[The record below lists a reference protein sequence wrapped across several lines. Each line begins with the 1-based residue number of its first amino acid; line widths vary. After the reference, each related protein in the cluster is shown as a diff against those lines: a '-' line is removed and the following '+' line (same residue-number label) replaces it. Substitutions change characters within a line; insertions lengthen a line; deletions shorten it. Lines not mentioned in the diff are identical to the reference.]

1 MIWRPLLA
9 LSLAFTCGFS
19 HAADS
24 AKASGNNSIAV
35 GTARD
40 VTQNNDNG
48 IRNANNNTQNVKV
61 FNMANVSKL
70 NALQRHQDALLL
82 AENPT
87 KVRVTNSQFLQWSA
101 DSELFLTVTLRN
113 VSKLP
118 AYKVEYGIPDQARFG
133 PSKTVRF
140 MVVAP
145 SASIPKNV
153 RLEYGIEP
161 DEEFVTPL
169 IGISELRQFMKLREG
184 YCIVTARVIENSQ
197 KFPELPFKQG
207 QWGTAM
213 DYALP
218 FAFTY
223 RSIFEQNYIRNS
235 ALSVIVAKRDSLVP
249 PGPQDGSSYLKC
261 LD

>member
-1 MIWRPLLA
+1 MIRRIFLA
-9 LSLAFTCGFS
+9 LGLASACAFS
-19 HAADS
+19 YAADT
-24 AKASGNNSIAV
+24 ATASGNKSIAV

-48 IRNANNNTQNVKV
+48 IRNANTNTQNVKV

-82 AENPT
+82 AQNPT
-87 KVRVTNSQFLQWSA
+87 KVKITNSQFLHWSS

-118 AYKVEYGIPDQARFG
+118 AYEVEYGIPDQVRSG

-140 MVVAP
+140 TALTQ

-169 IGISELRQFMKLREG
+169 IGISELREFMKLREG
-184 YCIVTARVIENSQ
+184 YCIVTTRVIENPG

-207 QWGTAM
+207 QWGTSV
-213 DYALP
+213 DYAIP

-223 RSIFEQNYIRNS
+223 RSIFEQKYILNS

-249 PGPQDGSSYLKC
+249 PGPHDSSSYLQC

>member
-1 MIWRPLLA
+1 ML
-9 LSLAFTCGFS
+9 
-19 HAADS
+19 
-24 AKASGNNSIAV
+24 
-35 GTARD
+35 
-40 VTQNNDNG
+40 
-48 IRNANNNTQNVKV
+48 
-61 FNMANVSKL
+61 
-70 NALQRHQDALLL
+70 
-82 AENPT
+82 PT
-87 KVRVTNSQFLQWSA
+87 
-101 DSELFLTVTLRN
+101 
-113 VSKLP
+113 LP

-133 PSKTVRF
+133 PSNTVRF
-140 MVVAP
+140 TTLAQ
-145 SASIPKNV
+145 SSSIPKNV

-184 YCIVTARVIENSQ
+184 YCIVTARVMESAE

-207 QWGTAM
+207 QWGTAI

-235 ALSVIVAKRDSLVP
+235 ALSIIVAKRDSLVP
-249 PGPQDGSSYLKC
+249 PGPQDSPSHLKC